1 VNDQEKKEL
10 KKFGSQFVELMLI
23 ADEIFEEYR
32 ERRKG
37 EAGFDPPTIGERVM
51 MAQALAGLNLVSKL
65 GDQQGKPGPY
75 VTQASLEATE
85 ADRAAQPRRTPAP
98 PPGTI
103 VRGASAAPGAP
114 AIAIGP
120 GGQQSAIAPDPKWA
134 KATVETFEFT
144 IRKEEVRHHEWEKI
158 KRVLRETDEG
168 KAMLSL
174 LSYENFALRKAGEPK
189 KGKGAPPL
197 AP

>member
-1 VNDQEKKEL
+1 MNDQEKKEL
-10 KKFGSQFVELMLI
+10 RKFGSQFVELMLI
-23 ADEIFEEYR
+23 ADEIFDEYR

-37 EAGFDPPTIGERVM
+37 DGEYDAPTVGERVM

-65 GDQQGKPGPY
+65 APQEGKPGTLGTVSPEEIKGMAAEARRGSALPH
-75 VTQASLEATE
+75 VTV
-85 ADRAAQPRRTPAP
+85 
-98 PPGTI
+98 
-103 VRGASAAPGAP
+103 VRGAMAAPGAP

-120 GGQQSAIAPDPKWA
+120 GGQQSAVAPDPKWA
-134 KATVETFEFT
+134 KATVESFEFV
-144 IRKEEVRHHEWEKI
+144 IRKEEVHHREWEKI

-168 KAMLSL
+168 KSMLSL

-189 KGKGAPPL
+189 KGKGASPL